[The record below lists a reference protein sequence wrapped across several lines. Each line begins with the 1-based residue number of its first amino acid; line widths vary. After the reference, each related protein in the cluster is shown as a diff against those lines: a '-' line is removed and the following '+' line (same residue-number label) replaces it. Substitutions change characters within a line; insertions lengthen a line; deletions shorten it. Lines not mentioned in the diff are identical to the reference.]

1 MKTQQYIAQ
10 KIRDEGA
17 RRYNPTEHNP
27 SDYTQEQVSGFL
39 DAADFVEKLDL
50 GNFRPSED

>member
-10 KIRDEGA
+10 KIRDEA
-17 RRYNPTEHNP
+17 
-27 SDYTQEQVSGFL
+27 EQNVMPEGEPGVL
-39 DAADFVEKLDL
+39 TGWLEAAAFVEKLDL